1 MMRKVGIVGCMIA
14 GCAVMGAVALA
25 GGDRGGRLL
34 LHWDMPSLAASVL
47 RDPAWRGIA
56 LYQAGRQPEALA
68 ALRATRSPEAAYNLG
83 NALARAGD
91 LSLAVKAYDL
101 ALRRDPDDGDA
112 RANRALVQALLSPHA
127 PPVKG
132 KASSAAS
139 ATAARESASENTAGD
154 AAGLLSSQGDGMAGT
169 RESGASADKAG
180 SSRVDRRGDAEPG
193 LSEDGLSSS
202 KGAAS
207 DSAGRAGRG
216 GGQTSLAKSDGPSP
230 REPAPPPT
238 METAQAT
245 LQWLASLPDDPVRFL
260 RARIAAEHQRRIAAG
275 TAAPPGRSPW

>member
-1 MMRKVGIVGCMIA
+1 MMRVLAIA
-14 GCAVMGAVALA
+14 ACLLAGVVALA

-34 LHWDMPSLAASVL
+34 LHWGMPSLAASML
-47 RDPAWRGIA
+47 SDPAWRGIA
-56 LYQAGRQPEALA
+56 LYQASRHDEALA

-83 NALARAGD
+83 NALARTGD
-91 LSLAVKAYDL
+91 FKLAVKAYDL

-112 RANRALVQALLSPHA
+112 RANRALVLALMNPHA
-127 PPVKG
+127 PAVKG
-132 KASSAAS
+132 KAVSVAS
-139 ATAARESASENTAGD
+139 ATATKESASENAAGD
-154 AAGLLSSQGDGMAGT
+154 ADGLQSSQGDGMAGT

-180 SSRVDRRGDAEPG
+180 SSRVDRRGDAEAG
-193 LSEDGLSSS
+193 ISEQGVSSS

-216 GGQTSLAKSDGPSP
+216 GGQTSLAKSDAPSP

-245 LQWLASLPDDPVRFL
+245 LQWLASLPDDPLRFL
-260 RARIAAEHQRRIAAG
+260 RARIAAEHQRRIEAG
-275 TAAPPGRSPW
+275 TAAPPGASPW